1 MQEEET
7 KPELVAYNTTND
19 VIHLNEPKP
28 RFSEILPNREH
39 ITESF
44 TQYGGAICDAST
56 DFEKSHDK
64 HYATNTNNESRFNR
78 GKLMNS
84 IFSSTGMQKLF
95 AQKENTSQKQLS

>member
-1 MQEEET
+1 LNAEFGDISKEEIDGYRTREFSRKHKRMQSYLSVPKSCGSIIEEDDGNSFNSDIRRRSPDFMQEEET

-44 TQYGGAICDAST
+44 T
-56 DFEKSHDK
+56 
-64 HYATNTNNESRFNR
+64 
-78 GKLMNS
+78 
-84 IFSSTGMQKLF
+84 
-95 AQKENTSQKQLS
+95 